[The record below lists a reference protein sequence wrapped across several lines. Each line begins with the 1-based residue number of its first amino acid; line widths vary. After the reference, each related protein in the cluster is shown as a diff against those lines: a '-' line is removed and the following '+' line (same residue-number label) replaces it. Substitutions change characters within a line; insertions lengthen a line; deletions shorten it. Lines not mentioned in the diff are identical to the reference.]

1 MYPVEDTVFGLL
13 ARVPERRENC
23 QSLSS
28 SLFGIT
34 SLSEPLQP
42 CKVIRADIEI
52 VFKNSGILISR
63 IPVFDK
69 NHLKINQRVIL
80 LTTSPHSKFKFK
92 RASAV
97 LIIPTQHP
105 VIPECIVKLKLSGE

>member
-13 ARVPERRENC
+13 ARVPKRRENC
-23 QSLSS
+23 LTVSS
-28 SLFGIT
+28 SLFGVT

-42 CKVIRADIEI
+42 CKVIRTDIKI
-52 VFKNSGILISR
+52 FFKNSGILISR

-69 NHLKINQRVIL
+69 NHVKINQYVIL
-80 LTTSPHSKFKFK
+80 LTTSPH
-92 RASAV
+92 ASAV

-105 VIPECIVKLKLSGE
+105 VINECTVKLKLNGE